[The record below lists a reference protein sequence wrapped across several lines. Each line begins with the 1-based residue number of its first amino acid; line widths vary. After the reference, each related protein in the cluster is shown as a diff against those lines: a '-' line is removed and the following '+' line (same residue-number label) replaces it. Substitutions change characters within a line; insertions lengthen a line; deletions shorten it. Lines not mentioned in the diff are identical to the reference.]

1 VRSHEEWSQGNWHK
15 VGNDMFQ
22 PVIVDSNDGNW
33 CSPFVVDLMEVFVK
47 LWMMPKSVENYEKI
61 VED

>member
-1 VRSHEEWSQGNWHK
+1 
-15 VGNDMFQ
+15 MFQ